1 MSASIGSQDMVRL
14 NGSFDSLGRK
24 HPLGVS
30 GKVYDGISRAGES
43 HGRMLGLVE
52 KTLEAWSSA
61 PVVI

>member
-1 MSASIGSQDMVRL
+1 MRL

-43 HGRMLGLVE
+43 HGRILGLVE